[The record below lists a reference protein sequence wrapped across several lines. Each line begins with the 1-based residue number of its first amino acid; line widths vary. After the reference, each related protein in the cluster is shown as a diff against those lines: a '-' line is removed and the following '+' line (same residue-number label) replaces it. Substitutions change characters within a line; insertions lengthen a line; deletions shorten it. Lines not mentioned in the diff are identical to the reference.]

1 MIEQNENIEIFM
13 LTLKQ
18 NQLLNFL
25 IVCIEKYGVS
35 PSYEEICEELD
46 LKSKSGIH
54 RIVKSLEER
63 GYIERLENKARAIAP
78 KKHPNGQIY
87 NSVVINFKDKF
98 INKHSHSHSITEKF
112 KSKKDQIPLLGKIAA
127 GSPIE
132 AISNHGEYL
141 EVPSSLLTSE
151 NCYALYVEGDSMIDE
166 GIFDGDTIIINKK
179 TNINNGDIVVALI
192 DNEEATLKKF
202 RKKGDSIALEPANK
216 NYKTQIYGPDRI
228 VIQGKMSGLI
238 RSYN

>member
-1 MIEQNENIEIFM
+1 MR
-13 LTLKQ
+13 
-18 NQLLNFL
+18 
-25 IVCIEKYGVS
+25 IEKDGVS
-35 PSYEEICEELD
+35 PSYQEICIELE

-78 KKHPNGQIY
+78 KKHPNGQTY
-87 NSVVINFKDKF
+87 NSDVINFKDKF
-98 INKHSHSHSITEKF
+98 INKHSRSMTENI
-112 KSKKDQIPLLGKIAA
+112 KSQLNQIPLLGKIAA

-132 AISNHGEYL
+132 AISNYGDYL
-141 EVPSSLLTSE
+141 DIPSLLLKSE
-151 NCYALYVEGDSMIDE
+151 DCYALRVEGDSMVDE
-166 GIFDGDTIIINKK
+166 GIFDGDTVIINKK
-179 TNINNGDIVVALI
+179 TQIHNGDIVVALI
-192 DNEEATLKKF
+192 DKEEATLKKF

>member
-1 MIEQNENIEIFM
+1 MIEQKVNTESFM

-25 IVCIEKYGVS
+25 IIRIQKFGVS
-35 PSYEEICEELD
+35 PSYEEMCDELG
-46 LKSKSGIH
+46 LKSKSGIN

-78 KKHPNGQIY
+78 KKHPNGQTY
-87 NSVVINFKDKF
+87 NSDVINFKDKF
-98 INKHSHSHSITEKF
+98 ISKHSPAVFTNF
-112 KSKKDQIPLLGKIAA
+112 KSQEDQIPLLGKIAA

-141 EVPSSLLTSE
+141 DVPSSLLTSE
-151 NCYALYVEGDSMIDE
+151 DCYALHVEGDSMIDE
-166 GIFDGDTIIINKK
+166 GIFDGDTVIINKK

-228 VIQGKMSGLI
+228 VLQGKMSGLI

>member
-1 MIEQNENIEIFM
+1 MIEQNMNIKVLM

-18 NQLLNFL
+18 NQLLNFIIL
-25 IVCIEKYGVS
+25 RIEKYGVS
-35 PSYEEICEELD
+35 PSYEEMCEELE
-46 LKSKSGIH
+46 LKSKSSIN

-78 KKHPNGQIY
+78 KKHPNGQTY
-87 NSVVINFKDKF
+87 NSDVINFKDKF
-98 INKHSHSHSITEKF
+98 INKHSHSLIKNLNPQ
-112 KSKKDQIPLLGKIAA
+112 KDQIPLLGKIAA
-127 GSPIE
+127 GTPIE
-132 AISNHGEYL
+132 AISNYGEYL
-141 EVPSSLLTSE
+141 DVPSSFLTSE
-151 NCYALYVEGDSMIDE
+151 DCYALYVEGDSMIDE
-166 GIFDGDTIIINKK
+166 GIFDGDTVIIDKK
-179 TNINNGDIVVALI
+179 TNINNGDIIVALI

-228 VIQGKMSGLI
+228 VIQGKMSSLI

>member
-1 MIEQNENIEIFM
+1 M

-18 NQLLNFL
+18 NQLLNY
-25 IVCIEKYGVS
+25 IIMRIEKDGVS
-35 PSYEEICEELD
+35 PSYQEICIELE

-78 KKHPNGQIY
+78 KKYPNGQTY
-87 NSVVINFKDKF
+87 NSDVINFKDKF
-98 INKHSHSHSITEKF
+98 INKHSRSMTENI
-112 KSKKDQIPLLGKIAA
+112 KSELNQIPLLGKIAA

-132 AISNHGEYL
+132 AISNYGDYL
-141 EVPSSLLTSE
+141 DIPSLLLKSE
-151 NCYALYVEGDSMIDE
+151 DCYALRVEGDSMVDE
-166 GIFDGDTIIINKK
+166 GIFDGDTVIINKK
-179 TNINNGDIVVALI
+179 TQIHNGDIVVALI
-192 DNEEATLKKF
+192 DKEEATLKKF

-228 VIQGKMSGLI
+228 VIQGKLSALI
-238 RSYN
+238 RNYD

>member
-1 MIEQNENIEIFM
+1 M

-18 NQLLNFL
+18 NQLLNFIIL
-25 IVCIEKYGVS
+25 RIEKYGVS
-35 PSYEEICEELD
+35 PSYEEMCEELE
-46 LKSKSGIH
+46 LKSKSGIN

-78 KKHPNGQIY
+78 RKYPNGQTY
-87 NSVVINFKDKF
+87 NSDVINFKDKF
-98 INKHSHSHSITEKF
+98 INKHSHSLIKNL
-112 KSKKDQIPLLGKIAA
+112 KPQKDQIPLLGKIAA
-127 GSPIE
+127 GTPIE
-132 AISNHGEYL
+132 AISNYGEYL
-141 EVPSSLLTSE
+141 DVPSSFLTSE
-151 NCYALYVEGDSMIDE
+151 DCYALYVEGDSMIDE
-166 GIFDGDTIIINKK
+166 GIFDGDTVIIDKK
-179 TNINNGDIVVALI
+179 TNINNGDIIVALI

-238 RSYN
+238 RRYN